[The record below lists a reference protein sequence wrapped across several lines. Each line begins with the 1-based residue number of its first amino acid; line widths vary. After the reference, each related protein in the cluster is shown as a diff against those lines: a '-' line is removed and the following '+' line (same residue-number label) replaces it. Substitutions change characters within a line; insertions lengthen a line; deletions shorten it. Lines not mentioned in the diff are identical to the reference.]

1 MVRLT
6 LIDGFIIGWLIYG
19 NQLFFSSN
27 NDCGAKPDTKFLY
40 GMMFTLLALGYVA
53 ISVYFGILSSVL
65 LGTIFSQ
72 EGQIP
77 NQNKS
82 DEKIKSILSSLSRIQ
97 FVSGKFDHDSQCG
110 ICLQQYKA
118 MEMVTQL
125 ACDQRHYF
133 HSGCLEKSIK

>member
-6 LIDGFIIGWLIYG
+6 LIDGFIIGWFIYG

-77 NQNKS
+77 NQN
-82 DEKIKSILSSLSRIQ
+82 
-97 FVSGKFDHDSQCG
+97 
-110 ICLQQYKA
+110 
-118 MEMVTQL
+118 
-125 ACDQRHYF
+125 
-133 HSGCLEKSIK
+133 